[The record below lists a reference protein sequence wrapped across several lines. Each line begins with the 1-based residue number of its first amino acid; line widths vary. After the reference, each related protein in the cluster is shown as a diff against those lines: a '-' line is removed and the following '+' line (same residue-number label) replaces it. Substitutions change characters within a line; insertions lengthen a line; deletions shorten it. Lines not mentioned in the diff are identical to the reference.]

1 MIKNIICE
9 KRFSMGEVSYFV
21 ALTSGLLAFFTPCI
35 LPLLP
40 VYFGYLAGEAVTS
53 LEGKKVH
60 RRLLINASAFVLGL
74 TLLNIMLGFGAKAAS
89 DLLIRYSDEL
99 RIFGG
104 VLLIFFG
111 AYFIFG
117 FKIGFMEREHRLQY
131 KNYTPS
137 FVKSF
142 LLGITFS
149 FGWIP
154 CNGPI
159 IATILMMASFQK
171 NYFGAGTLMLVYSLG
186 FSLMFLLSALLI
198 GIFVNKVKAIY
209 KYFKHIKIG
218 AGILIIAMGILL
230 LMDKMVWLTF

>member
-1 MIKNIICE
+1 MA
-9 KRFSMGEVSYFV
+9 EVSYIV
-21 ALTSGLLAFFTPCI
+21 AFTSGLLAFFTPCI

-40 VYFGYLAGEAVTS
+40 VYFGYLAGDAMTA
-53 LEGKKVH
+53 LENKKVH
-60 RRLLINASAFVLGL
+60 RRLLINAVAFVSGL

-89 DLLIRYSDEL
+89 ELLIRYSDGL

-104 VLLIFFG
+104 ILLVLFG
-111 AYFIFG
+111 IYFIVG
-117 FKIGFMEREHRLQY
+117 FSIAFMEREHKLQY

-137 FVKSF
+137 FIKSF

-149 FGWIP
+149 FGWTP

-171 NYFGAGTLMLVYSLG
+171 NYWGAGSLMLVYSFG
-186 FSLMFLLSALLI
+186 FALMFLLSALLV
-198 GIFVNKVKAIY
+198 GIFIDKVKIIY

-218 AGILIIAMGILL
+218 AGLIMIAMGILL
-230 LMDKMVWLTF
+230 IMDKMIWLTF